1 MLCMLY
7 IHLPFAHVHAGGI
20 EFRVTDFSMEDD
32 EADHHAVLN
41 DEGDCFNVPLRI
53 MCLACT

>member
-1 MLCMLY
+1 MLY